1 MIHSVSNARS
11 TAKFL
16 TLALLLSLSAA
27 ADCGAGSK
35 RCTRSHPSFPVGGS
49 LFDVVQW
56 GFDDMFD
63 DYASEYHRD
72 VMEHFNSQY
81 HCAHLCASR
90 NREIRQS
97 SITNAVVSVSSEAQG
112 DIASHTV
119 KVVLPKVDVKDVKV
133 TIIGDTLKIQAT
145 REWTDDLLPKP
156 EDKTSKCSCRDVA
169 AAFKGKEDKFERQLR
184 LPKSVARDKIRVE
197 LSKESG
203 LLTITVPEKEP
214 ETLQVA
220 VLEVSSMEN
229 LDKPKGD
236 SE

>member
-1 MIHSVSNARS
+1 
-11 TAKFL
+11 
-16 TLALLLSLSAA
+16 
-27 ADCGAGSK
+27 
-35 RCTRSHPSFPVGGS
+35 
-49 LFDVVQW
+49 
-56 GFDDMFD
+56 MFD